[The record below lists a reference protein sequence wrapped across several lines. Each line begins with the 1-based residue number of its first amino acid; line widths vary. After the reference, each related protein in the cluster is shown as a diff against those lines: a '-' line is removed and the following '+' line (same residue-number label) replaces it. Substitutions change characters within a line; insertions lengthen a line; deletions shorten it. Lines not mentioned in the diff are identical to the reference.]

1 MSQRKIRS
9 VSEREI
15 ALALVLE
22 FAESELI
29 NFSLMGFYDDDF
41 DFISDLAERL
51 NVAND
56 TSFKNKLTKV
66 VRTLVNYNVL
76 HSRMSGTHKEY
87 FGEPTKQMDYWLR
100 PGKAELIRRGKTDY
114 TMAPEDEA
122 AFLIRHAYPYP
133 EDD

>member
-15 ALALVLE
+15 AMALVLE
-22 FAESELI
+22 FAESGLI

-41 DFISDLAERL
+41 DFIQDVAERL

-56 TSFKNKLTKV
+56 TSFKNKLKKV

-76 HSRMSGTHKEY
+76 HSQMSSTHKEY
-87 FGEPTKQMDYWLR
+87 FGEPAKQMDYWLR
-100 PGKAELIRRGKTDY
+100 PGKAELIRRGKTEH
-114 TMAPEDEA
+114 TMSPEDEA
-122 AFLIRHAYPYP
+122 AFLLRHAYPDPRY
-133 EDD
+133 D

>member
-22 FAESELI
+22 FAES
-29 NFSLMGFYDDDF
+29 NAHSFSLMGFYDDDF
-41 DFISDLAERL
+41 DFIHDLAERL

-56 TSFKNKLTKV
+56 NSFKNKLTKV

-87 FGEPTKQMDYWLR
+87 FGEPSKQMDYWLR
-100 PGKAELIRRGKTDY
+100 PGKAELIRRGKTEH
-114 TMAPEDEA
+114 TMTPEGEA
-122 AFLIRHAYPYP
+122 AFLLRHAYPDP
-133 EDD
+133 EYD